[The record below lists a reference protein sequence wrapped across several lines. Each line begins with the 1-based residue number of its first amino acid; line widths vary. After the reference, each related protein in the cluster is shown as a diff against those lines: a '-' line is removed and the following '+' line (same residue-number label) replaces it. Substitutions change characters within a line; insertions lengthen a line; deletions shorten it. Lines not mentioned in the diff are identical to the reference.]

1 MTSFATGWFHLL
13 NEFSANTT
21 TGRGDIQNLHP
32 VHFYVLLFLK
42 DGMNLRLP
50 LDPLGEKLLDE
61 FREVLPG
68 TSIF

>member
-1 MTSFATGWFHLL
+1 MTSSTTGRFHLL
-13 NEFSANTT
+13 NDFSANAA
-21 TGRGDIQNLHP
+21 TGRGNIQNP
-32 VHFYVLLFLK
+32 PPGHFHALLFLK
-42 DGMNLRLP
+42 DSMNLRLP